1 MPSDLR
7 VLKMFPTQATTIIEV
22 HLRNSVC
29 DAPEPW
35 ICPMHLLVYEDTRV
49 DRHVDI
55 LVELSSR

>member
-1 MPSDLR
+1 
-7 VLKMFPTQATTIIEV
+7 MFPTQATTIIEV

-29 DAPEPW
+29 AAPEPW
-35 ICPMHLLVYEDTRV
+35 ICPMHLLVYEDTGV